1 VSEGQTAA
9 DPAADGARFRSI
21 VDRNSRQFR
30 TVGDMVYE
38 VLRESILKGVFQ
50 PGERLR
56 QDQLAEAIGVSRI
69 PVRSALM
76 QLESDGLITFS
87 PFRGAV
93 VNKLSADEMREI
105 YELRAVLEAHALRK
119 AVRAMTPE
127 RLVHLE
133 QLARELNEVKDGEE
147 FLTRRNEFYREL
159 YDGEHQL
166 RTVSLIERLRAEAG
180 RYWLERKVEY
190 VSRPGQRDHLHL
202 VEFIK
207 DGDIDSAVAW
217 LQEHLQRV
225 CDGLVALME
234 EEKQADA

>member
-1 VSEGQTAA
+1 MSDEPEVAY
-9 DPAADGARFRSI
+9 DGERFRSI

-38 VLRESILKGVFQ
+38 VLREGIIKGVFQ

-56 QDQLAEAIGVSRI
+56 QDQLAGAIGVSRI

-76 QLESDGLITFS
+76 QLESDGLITFN
-87 PFRGAV
+87 PYRGAV

-119 AVRAMTPE
+119 AVSAMTPE
-127 RLVHLE
+127 RLAHLE
-133 QLARELNEVKDGEE
+133 RLARQLNEVNDGEE
-147 FLTRRNEFYREL
+147 FLTRRNEFYAEL
-159 YDGEHQL
+159 YDGEHHA

-207 DGDIDSAVAW
+207 AGDIESAVAW
-217 LQEHLQRV
+217 LHDHLQRV
-225 CDGLVALME
+225 CDELVALME
-234 EEKQADA
+234 EDSQTVA